1 MRSSIIIREFL
12 SRYQQKPKLTFTSCV
27 VGFER
32 EIKLPRQASNT
43 FDAAD
48 YFNVIR
54 TSSIVVA
61 GYQESGYIQK
71 LGTILGLEIPE
82 VSLPVAQGRN
92 LAVLVEATMRN
103 HLLQI
108 NGYNAAQDFI
118 TRQKQAVS
126 QDFELSE

>member
-1 MRSSIIIREFL
+1 MRPSLIIREFL
-12 SRYQQKPKLTFTSCV
+12 SRYQHKLKLNFTSREI
-27 VGFER
+27 GLER
-32 EIKLPRQASNT
+32 EIKLSRQASNT

-54 TSSIVVA
+54 TSSIVVV
-61 GYQESGYIQK
+61 GYQESRYIQK
-71 LGTILGLEIPE
+71 LGTILGLEFPE

-92 LAVLVEATMRN
+92 LAVLVEAATRN

-126 QDFELSE
+126 QDFEPSD